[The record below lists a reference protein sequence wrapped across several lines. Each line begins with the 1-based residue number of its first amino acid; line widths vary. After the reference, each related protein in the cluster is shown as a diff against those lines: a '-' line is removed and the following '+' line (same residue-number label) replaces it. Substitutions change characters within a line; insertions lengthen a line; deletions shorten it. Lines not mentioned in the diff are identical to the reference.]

1 MVTPRSRKVAR
12 IDVRVR
18 PDIKERI
25 EKAANISGQTM
36 TDFAISAL
44 GKTADEVLEQH
55 HVTELSDRDRDIF
68 LSILDKKSKPNA
80 QLIRASKRH
89 GELIVE

>member
-1 MVTPRSRKVAR
+1 MGTQAIEKDAR
-12 IDVRVR
+12 LNIRVR
-18 PDIKERI
+18 PDIKDRI
-25 EKAANISGQTM
+25 EKAANISGKTM

-44 GKTADEVLEQH
+44 SKTADEVLEQH

-80 QLIRASKRH
+80 QLIKAAKTHKR
-89 GELIVE
+89 LILK